1 MSASND
7 FDTLSRQFGL
17 KEEEL
22 ISEEKILQALCH
34 RVEYMM
40 QYTTEQ
46 LFSMLYRLDIS
57 EKKLRQAIACEVDVA
72 EKIALLIYER
82 QLEKSRSRKMH
93 KSTPPDPDMA
103 W

>member
-40 QYTTEQ
+40 QYATEQ

-57 EKKLRQAIACEVDVA
+57 EKKLRKAIACEVDVA
-72 EKIALLIYER
+72 KKIALLIYER
-82 QLEKSRSRKMH
+82 QLEKSHSRKVH
-93 KSTPPDPDMA
+93 KPTPPDPDMA

>member
-1 MSASND
+1 MSTPND

-40 QYTTEQ
+40 QYATEQ

-57 EKKLRQAIACEVDVA
+57 EKKLREVIACEVDVPQ
-72 EKIALLIYER
+72 KIALLIYER
-82 QLEKSRSRKMH
+82 QLEKAHSRRVY
-93 KSTPPDPDMA
+93 KSKPPDPDMA